1 MRVRI
6 LHGAY
11 AGSVQEMPYHVA
23 TNLLQSGSA
32 ELVEVEVDSEVSE
45 TPEAAVI
52 EQPETAM
59 RAAPKPIK
67 KGKKNGR

>member
-1 MRVRI
+1 MKVRI

-32 ELVEVEVDSEVSE
+32 ELVNDEPVREDEQS
-45 TPEAAVI
+45 EAAVVA
-52 EQPETAM
+52 QPETAM
-59 RAAPKPIK
+59 RAAPKPLT